1 MSAIAEFIDT
11 LEDKIENLQ
20 KMKSLERN
28 NQDLKNEL
36 IKNENHTKSIHGD

>member
-11 LEDKIENLQ
+11 LEDKTFT

-28 NQDLKNEL
+28 NQDLK
-36 IKNENHTKSIHGD
+36 KN